1 MTVDLDYA
9 FKNDQGNIIAKA
21 KIKDPKELDNLIGSM
36 VNGMVVLNYETW
48 DQEEIILTLKAAER
62 HEKEKGT
69 VG

>member
-1 MTVDLDYA
+1 MDLDLDYA

-21 KIKDPKELDNLIGSM
+21 KIKDPKELDNLTGSM

-48 DQEEIILTLKAAER
+48 NQEEIILTLKAAER
-62 HEKEKGT
+62 YEEKGT